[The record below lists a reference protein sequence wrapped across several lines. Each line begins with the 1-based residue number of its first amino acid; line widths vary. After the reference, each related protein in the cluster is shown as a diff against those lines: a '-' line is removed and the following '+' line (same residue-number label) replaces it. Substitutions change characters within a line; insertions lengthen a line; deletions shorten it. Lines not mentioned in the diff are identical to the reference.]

1 MSNRAIRNSQLKF
14 DTLHKDKYAFIEIL
28 NANLNADHTVWT
40 FLQDAQH
47 YDVQVGGIPAH
58 EYQRNVA
65 NLTQG
70 HQYQNLTEILHHIFN
85 FMLTET
91 LEKEF
96 ASHRST
102 ILDNMKVMRD
112 ELKNASN
119 TRWGLDS
126 SHPDYNA
133 KFEKAYEDI
142 FTTLNTI
149 GENVSRK
156 FNSAMWTNHSRNIVQ
171 SRWYANMFNGAT
183 ADEHFENMVNHP
195 TTYLFN
201 INLAYLIPY
210 VSYDSY
216 YNQTQ
221 HIDLDA
227 TTTSFTDAEIKSIVS
242 SMKSKNARLHLEIA
256 ALHEFALAN
265 PQVASMAQSWT
276 SRHRSDW
283 CFFKQPLDQVS
294 KKNTL
299 SCNLMSDL
307 FGKHTPTFA
316 GLKAD
321 WEAMMNQIVDDV
333 KNAESALEKAQQKE
347 AENEA
352 KTATNIREALVG
364 KINDM
369 LTNGDADEEA
379 DALTLVS
386 TLAGITSHSLNN
398 RYGVEY
404 YDYNYG
410 QKHTTWIHWN
420 TLVSFE
426 IDMANITLTDAQQE
440 IINTR
445 YNQRRKELTES
456 HAHRCAQLAR
466 QIANETTRHDE
477 AMKSMQEAFTAYRA
491 SV

>member
-14 DTLHKDKYAFIEIL
+14 DPLHKDKYAFIEIL

-47 YDVQVGGIPAH
+47 HDVQVGGIPAH
-58 EYQRNVA
+58 EYQTKVA

-70 HQYQNLTEILHHIFN
+70 YQYQNLTDILHHIFG

-119 TRWGLDS
+119 TRWGLDP

-133 KFEKAYEDI
+133 KFEKPYQDI
-142 FTTLNTI
+142 LTTLNTI
-149 GENVSRK
+149 GENVSLK
-156 FNSAMWTNHSRNIVQ
+156 FNPANGHARNIVQ

-183 ADEHFENMVNHP
+183 ADEQFENMVNHP

-227 TTTSFTDAEIKSIVS
+227 TTSFTDAEMKAMVS

-265 PQVASMAQSWT
+265 PQVVSMAQSWT

-283 CFFKQPLDQVS
+283 CFFKQPFDQVS

-321 WEAMMNQIVDDV
+321 WKAMMNQIVDDV
-333 KNAESALEKAQQKE
+333 KKAESPLEKAQQKE
-347 AENEA
+347 AKNEA
-352 KTATNIREALVG
+352 KTATNIREAIVA

-369 LTNGDADEEA
+369 LSNGDADEEA
-379 DALTLVS
+379 DALTLIS
-386 TLAGITSHSLNN
+386 TLAGINSHSLHN

-420 TLVSFE
+420 TLTSYE
-426 IDMANITLTDAQQE
+426 IDMANITLTDAQQG
-440 IINTR
+440 IIATR
-445 YNQRRKELTES
+445 YNQRRQEMIDGHS
-456 HAHRCAQLAR
+456 HRCAQLAR

-477 AMKSMQEAFTAYRA
+477 NMKSMQEAFIAFTNA
-491 SV
+491 V